1 MHHLSPFHINCFL
14 YIGTCSLLA
23 AIFVRDQPP
32 PSTSPSSGLLG
43 FCPRCNFI
51 MPLHNARFFITPVLL
66 LAARF
71 YYAPRSK
78 QKEREKCW
86 CAGKFFIP
94 AETKSHQKESALA
107 ENGLHVCQM
116 IFTTSTAFLLASCVK
131 KVTCVTQRFF
141 WRQKEVTPVGYI
153 RDSTRVH
160 PS

>member
-1 MHHLSPFHINCFL
+1 
-14 YIGTCSLLA
+14 
-23 AIFVRDQPP
+23 
-32 PSTSPSSGLLG
+32 
-43 FCPRCNFI
+43 
-51 MPLHNARFFITPVLL
+51 MPLHAAQFFITPVLL

-94 AETKSHQKESALA
+94 AKKKSRQKEGALA
-107 ENGLHVCQM
+107 ENGLHVCRT
-116 IFTTSTAFLLASCVK
+116 IFTTSAAFLLASRVK

-160 PS
+160 PSFLMVEKPRSGQPKWPIFPHSYILRVVSNS